1 MKSNYRH
8 TGAGKWVGVI
18 ALVLAALLPSMQGAG
33 VWATLEAIHQIEN
46 PRGVM
51 RPGARGELGP
61 YQFRAETWRM
71 HTTVPFARAVERAE
85 SDLVAVKHYEWLS
98 RGLARAGMETT
109 PYNIAL
115 AWNGGL
121 SATVNRRAPAAAH
134 AYAQRAQNLAE
145 EFAHEVSARRR

>member
-1 MKSNYRH
+1 M
-8 TGAGKWVGVI
+8 
-18 ALVLAALLPSMQGAG
+18 ALLLVALLPEARAAG
-33 VWATLEAIHQIEN
+33 VWATLAAIHHIEN
-46 PRGVM
+46 PRGLV
-51 RPGARGELGP
+51 RPGARREMGP

-85 SDLVAVKHYEWLS
+85 SDIVAVKHYEWLS
-98 RGLARAGMETT
+98 RGLLRAGLEPT

-121 SATVNRRAPAAAH
+121 SAAVRGRAPGAAH

-145 EFAHEVSARRR
+145 EFAREAGSRTR